1 MIDSIILI
9 GYTRL
14 MRKLILFVMLC
25 AWPITAFAHPG
36 KTDKYGGHM
45 CLKGCEEW
53 KLFYKEYHLHDKD
66 GKPIRVN
73 RNKKGKAAGPA
84 KREPLSVPTVTFVRA
99 DQPKT
104 AIVTTALHVT
114 NVYEENMIVPNP
126 LLYLLVVLL
135 LLLLV
140 LRMNRKREEG

>member
-1 MIDSIILI
+1 MKNMIL
-9 GYTRL
+9 L
-14 MRKLILFVMLC
+14 VLLC
-25 AWPITAFAHPG
+25 AWPVTASSHPG

-53 KLFYKEYHLHDKD
+53 RLLYKEYHLHDKD
-66 GKPIRVN
+66 GKTIRVN
-73 RNKKGKAAGPA
+73 RNRKIRTTEPA
-84 KREPLSVPTVTFVRA
+84 EREPMSSPTETVVTA

-104 AIVTTALHVT
+104 TSSSTSLHVT
-114 NVYEENMIVPNP
+114 NVYEENMFLPDP
-126 LLYLLVVLL
+126 LLYILVVLL

>member
-1 MIDSIILI
+1 V
-9 GYTRL
+9 
-14 MRKLILFVMLC
+14 RKLIPLVMLC
-25 AWPITAFAHPG
+25 AWSISAFAHPG

-66 GKPIRVN
+66 GRPIRVD
-73 RNKKGKAAGPA
+73 RNKKGRAAGPA
-84 KREPLSVPTVTFVRA
+84 KRELLSLPAETFVRA

-104 AIVTTALHVT
+104 AIVTTALSVT

-126 LLYLLVVLL
+126 LLYLLAVLL